1 MIICQIKKKR
11 EIIPFATDVRIHIF
25 REKLSQ
31 ISAMSETL
39 KKRFFLFV
47 FITSC
52 SRKIGHL
59 RGQQTK
65 DETEDSYELI
75 NHISNEPSFR
85 FLSFPELLFTCER
98 CPS

>member
-39 KKRFFLFV
+39 KKRFFYSFSSPPVLV
-47 FITSC
+47 KSVIC
-52 SRKIGHL
+52 GVNKQKMKL
-59 RGQQTK
+59 RTH
-65 DETEDSYELI
+65 T
-75 NHISNEPSFR
+75 N
-85 FLSFPELLFTCER
+85 
-98 CPS
+98 